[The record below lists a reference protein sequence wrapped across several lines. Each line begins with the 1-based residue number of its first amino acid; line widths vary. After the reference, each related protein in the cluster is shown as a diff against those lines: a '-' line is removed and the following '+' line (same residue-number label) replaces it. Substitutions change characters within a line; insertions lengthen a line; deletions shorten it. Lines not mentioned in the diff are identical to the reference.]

1 MAEGLLC
8 APAAAS
14 PAAAD
19 TRIATLVRVGL
30 TPIVVGTALG
40 IGYGN
45 IGGALGE
52 AAFLTRYHHPS
63 DALLQALAAAMQAGC
78 VIGSVFAGWLA
89 DTQGRRRTIL
99 LALVLVVASS
109 AVLLVPALAPHT
121 DNIAPLFVGRA
132 LLGLGGGL
140 ACTAVPIHV
149 SETAPASYRGAVEAS
164 FQFGVVLGILIA
176 YALNIAAHG
185 TEVGWSLSLA
195 APLVPATLYLLWAA
209 RELVESPRWLALR
222 GEVARAE
229 NELHRVRTAYD
240 DIAAELAAIVGERQS
255 AAGWRALCAKGRRGT
270 VAVAV
275 TVLALQVAT
284 GIDVITVYAPSI
296 FRRIGGGGDGD
307 GADELLY
314 TLLVG
319 VVFVVFVPVAVCIV
333 DRFGRRF
340 LLIAGGIGMTAS
352 LIVLAAAFGAGA
364 AADAPPAWSAP
375 ASVASV
381 LCYVAA
387 FSISWGPVA
396 WVVPSELVPSSL
408 RAKVVAVGTVANW
421 VADYLVVGTFLSL
434 TNAAGDAGAFVVYAA
449 INAAAL
455 AFVVLCVPE
464 TKGMELEESAASAS
478 AEEED
483 ARLHVQR
490 LE

>member
-1 MAEGLLC
+1 M
-8 APAAAS
+8 
-14 PAAAD
+14 
-19 TRIATLVRVGL
+19 
-30 TPIVVGTALG
+30 
-40 IGYGN
+40 
-45 IGGALGE
+45 
-52 AAFLTRYHHPS
+52 
-63 DALLQALAAAMQAGC
+63 
-78 VIGSVFAGWLA
+78 
-89 DTQGRRRTIL
+89 
-99 LALVLVVASS
+99 
-109 AVLLVPALAPHT
+109 
-121 DNIAPLFVGRA
+121 
-132 LLGLGGGL
+132 
-140 ACTAVPIHV
+140 
-149 SETAPASYRGAVEAS
+149 
-164 FQFGVVLGILIA
+164 
-176 YALNIAAHG
+176 
-185 TEVGWSLSLA
+185 
-195 APLVPATLYLLWAA
+195 
-209 RELVESPRWLALR
+209 
-222 GEVARAE
+222 
-229 NELHRVRTAYD
+229 
-240 DIAAELAAIVGERQS
+240 
-255 AAGWRALCAKGRRGT
+255 
-270 VAVAV
+270 
-275 TVLALQVAT
+275 
-284 GIDVITVYAPSI
+284 
-296 FRRIGGGGDGD
+296 
-307 GADELLY
+307 
-314 TLLVG
+314 
-319 VVFVVFVPVAVCIV
+319 PVAVCIV

-464 TKGMELEESAASAS
+464 TKGLELEESAASAS